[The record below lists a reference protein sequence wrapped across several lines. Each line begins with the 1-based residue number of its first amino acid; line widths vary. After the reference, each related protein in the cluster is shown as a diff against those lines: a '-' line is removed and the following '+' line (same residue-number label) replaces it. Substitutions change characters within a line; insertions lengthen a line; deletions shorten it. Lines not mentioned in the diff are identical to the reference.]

1 MTAVKHEDAVMK
13 MGFDYFRDTIMKML
27 NIHYQ
32 FVDCRPT
39 ELIEIDIENLYMDYN
54 FLTTENCIIHI
65 EFQTTENGIKDL
77 LRFRVYEA
85 LLARKEQKKVI
96 TYVIYS
102 GGIDHAVTEMDCGIN
117 TYRVHPIY
125 LTGLQADKI
134 LKNVKSK
141 IESGFT
147 LNEEDFANLTL
158 TPLMASTMSR
168 KDIIKEAIQ
177 IVRQEK
183 QPTAEKTM
191 AMLYTLADK
200 FLNTDELEEIK
211 EVLTVTRLGQMIYD
225 DGIKKGIEQGIE
237 KGIEQGIEQE
247 EMRNS
252 ALIANLLKEK
262 RVADLQRSAEDREY
276 RKKLLKEFGLDR

>member
-1 MTAVKHEDAVMK
+1 
-13 MGFDYFRDTIMKML
+13 
-27 NIHYQ
+27 
-32 FVDCRPT
+32 
-39 ELIEIDIENLYMDYN
+39 
-54 FLTTENCIIHI
+54 
-65 EFQTTENGIKDL
+65 
-77 LRFRVYEA
+77 
-85 LLARKEQKKVI
+85 
-96 TYVIYS
+96 
-102 GGIDHAVTEMDCGIN
+102 
-117 TYRVHPIY
+117 
-125 LTGLQADKI
+125 
-134 LKNVKSK
+134 
-141 IESGFT
+141 
-147 LNEEDFANLTL
+147 
-158 TPLMASTMSR
+158 MASTMSR

-225 DGIKKGIEQGIE
+225 DGIKKGIEH
-237 KGIEQGIEQE
+237 GIEQGIEQE

-262 RVADLQRSAEDREY
+262 RVDDLQRSAEDKEY

>member
-1 MTAVKHEDAVMK
+1 
-13 MGFDYFRDTIMKML
+13 
-27 NIHYQ
+27 
-32 FVDCRPT
+32 
-39 ELIEIDIENLYMDYN
+39 
-54 FLTTENCIIHI
+54 
-65 EFQTTENGIKDL
+65 
-77 LRFRVYEA
+77 
-85 LLARKEQKKVI
+85 
-96 TYVIYS
+96 
-102 GGIDHAVTEMDCGIN
+102 
-117 TYRVHPIY
+117 
-125 LTGLQADKI
+125 
-134 LKNVKSK
+134 
-141 IESGFT
+141 
-147 LNEEDFANLTL
+147 
-158 TPLMASTMSR
+158 MSR

-183 QPTAEKTM
+183 QSTAEKTM

-237 KGIEQGIEQE
+237 QGIERGIEQGIEQE

-262 RVADLQRSAEDREY
+262 RVDDLQRSAEDKEY

>member
-13 MGFDYFRDTIMKML
+13 MGFDYFRDTILKML

-32 FVDCRPT
+32 FVDSRPT
-39 ELIEIDIENLYMDYN
+39 ELIEIDIENLY
-54 FLTTENCIIHI
+54 
-65 EFQTTENGIKDL
+65 
-77 LRFRVYEA
+77 
-85 LLARKEQKKVI
+85 
-96 TYVIYS
+96 
-102 GGIDHAVTEMDCGIN
+102 MDCGIN

-168 KDIIKEAIQ
+168 KNIIKEAIQ

-262 RVADLQRSAEDREY
+262 RVDDLQRSAEDKEY

>member
-1 MTAVKHEDAVMK
+1 
-13 MGFDYFRDTIMKML
+13 
-27 NIHYQ
+27 
-32 FVDCRPT
+32 
-39 ELIEIDIENLYMDYN
+39 
-54 FLTTENCIIHI
+54 
-65 EFQTTENGIKDL
+65 
-77 LRFRVYEA
+77 
-85 LLARKEQKKVI
+85 
-96 TYVIYS
+96 
-102 GGIDHAVTEMDCGIN
+102 
-117 TYRVHPIY
+117 
-125 LTGLQADKI
+125 
-134 LKNVKSK
+134 
-141 IESGFT
+141 
-147 LNEEDFANLTL
+147 
-158 TPLMASTMSR
+158 MASTMSR

-262 RVADLQRSAEDREY
+262 RVADLQRSAEDKEY

>member
-1 MTAVKHEDAVMK
+1 
-13 MGFDYFRDTIMKML
+13 
-27 NIHYQ
+27 
-32 FVDCRPT
+32 
-39 ELIEIDIENLYMDYN
+39 
-54 FLTTENCIIHI
+54 
-65 EFQTTENGIKDL
+65 
-77 LRFRVYEA
+77 
-85 LLARKEQKKVI
+85 
-96 TYVIYS
+96 
-102 GGIDHAVTEMDCGIN
+102 
-117 TYRVHPIY
+117 
-125 LTGLQADKI
+125 
-134 LKNVKSK
+134 
-141 IESGFT
+141 
-147 LNEEDFANLTL
+147 
-158 TPLMASTMSR
+158 MSR

-262 RVADLQRSAEDREY
+262 RVDDLQRSAEDKEY

>member
-1 MTAVKHEDAVMK
+1 
-13 MGFDYFRDTIMKML
+13 
-27 NIHYQ
+27 
-32 FVDCRPT
+32 
-39 ELIEIDIENLYMDYN
+39 
-54 FLTTENCIIHI
+54 
-65 EFQTTENGIKDL
+65 
-77 LRFRVYEA
+77 
-85 LLARKEQKKVI
+85 
-96 TYVIYS
+96 
-102 GGIDHAVTEMDCGIN
+102 
-117 TYRVHPIY
+117 
-125 LTGLQADKI
+125 
-134 LKNVKSK
+134 
-141 IESGFT
+141 
-147 LNEEDFANLTL
+147 
-158 TPLMASTMSR
+158 MASTMSR

-237 KGIEQGIEQE
+237 QE

-262 RVADLQRSAEDREY
+262 RVADLQRSAEDKEY

>member
-1 MTAVKHEDAVMK
+1 
-13 MGFDYFRDTIMKML
+13 
-27 NIHYQ
+27 
-32 FVDCRPT
+32 
-39 ELIEIDIENLYMDYN
+39 
-54 FLTTENCIIHI
+54 
-65 EFQTTENGIKDL
+65 
-77 LRFRVYEA
+77 
-85 LLARKEQKKVI
+85 
-96 TYVIYS
+96 
-102 GGIDHAVTEMDCGIN
+102 
-117 TYRVHPIY
+117 
-125 LTGLQADKI
+125 
-134 LKNVKSK
+134 
-141 IESGFT
+141 
-147 LNEEDFANLTL
+147 
-158 TPLMASTMSR
+158 MASTMSR

-225 DGIKKGIEQGIE
+225 DGIKKGIEQ
-237 KGIEQGIEQE
+237 E

>member
-13 MGFDYFRDTIMKML
+13 MGFDYFRDTILKML

-32 FVDCRPT
+32 FVDSRPT
-39 ELIEIDIENLYMDYN
+39 ELIEIDIENL
-54 FLTTENCIIHI
+54 H
-65 EFQTTENGIKDL
+65 
-77 LRFRVYEA
+77 
-85 LLARKEQKKVI
+85 
-96 TYVIYS
+96 
-102 GGIDHAVTEMDCGIN
+102 MDCGIN
-117 TYRVHPIY
+117 TYRVHSIY

-237 KGIEQGIEQE
+237 QGISEK
-247 EMRNS
+247 
-252 ALIANLLKEK
+252 IAE
-262 RVADLQRSAEDREY
+262 RVWIRPVGKGQY
-276 RKKLLKEFGLDR
+276 

>member
-13 MGFDYFRDTIMKML
+13 MGFDYFRDTILKML

-32 FVDCRPT
+32 FVDSRPT
-39 ELIEIDIENLYMDYN
+39 ELIEIDIENL
-54 FLTTENCIIHI
+54 H
-65 EFQTTENGIKDL
+65 
-77 LRFRVYEA
+77 
-85 LLARKEQKKVI
+85 
-96 TYVIYS
+96 
-102 GGIDHAVTEMDCGIN
+102 MDCGIN
-117 TYRVHPIY
+117 TYRVYPIY

-262 RVADLQRSAEDREY
+262 RVADLQRSAEDKEY
-276 RKKLLKEFGLDR
+276 RKKLLREFGLDR